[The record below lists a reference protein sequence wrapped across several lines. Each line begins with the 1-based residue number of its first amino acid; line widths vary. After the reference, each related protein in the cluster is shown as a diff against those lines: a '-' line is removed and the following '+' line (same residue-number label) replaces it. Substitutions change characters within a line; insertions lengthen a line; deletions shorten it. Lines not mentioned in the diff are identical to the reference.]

1 MTVLPSLDRQPPFGA
16 AVRTCRDT
24 AQICL
29 PAALGGAVFAAVS
42 LPAPWLTGGLLFSAA
57 ASLLYRP
64 TKLPD
69 LVKDTA
75 IIVLGI
81 AVGTTVTPGMLQHIT
96 NWPISIAVLLI
107 TVYLMLFASYA
118 TLTMLFKWRSD
129 TAFWSS
135 APGALTASL
144 AMAEET
150 GADVRSVTAIHMTRV
165 LAVSLLLPI
174 ALSSRETSLPNAG
187 PPFDVALFFLLLVV
201 GFVVAVFFKRASI
214 PGGMLLGAFS
224 SSALLSATGAVT
236 FSMPSSISAVACIV
250 FATFIGGQFSGT
262 HWRIFYQLAL
272 ASAATFMV
280 SFVISAIAA
289 LLAVILLHL
298 PFSQA
303 LIAYA
308 PGGLDVLIL
317 VSYLLKVD
325 PAFVSTHHF
334 ARLLVL
340 ILTLPAI
347 GRWIGRLDKHNA
359 AGKDLPELRPAR
371 LNQPDTQAS
380 RARRAV

>member
-1 MTVLPSLDRQPPFGA
+1 MTVLPSLDRQPPLA
-16 AVRTCRDT
+16 AAARTCRNT
-24 AQICL
+24 AQVCL
-29 PAALGGAVFAAVS
+29 PAALGGAAFAALS

-57 ASLLYRP
+57 ASLFYRP
-64 TKLPD
+64 AKLPD
-69 LVKDTA
+69 AVKDTA

-81 AVGTTVTPGMLQHIT
+81 AVGTTVTPGMLHHVA
-96 NWPISIAVLLI
+96 NWPISIALLLI

-118 TLTMLFKWRSD
+118 TLTSLFKWRAD
-129 TAFWSS
+129 TALWSS

-165 LAVSLLLPI
+165 LAVSLLLPF
-174 ALSSRETSLPNAG
+174 ALSSRETILSNVAQ
-187 PPFDVALFFLLLVV
+187 PFDIASFVFLLIV
-201 GFVVAVFFKRASI
+201 GFVVAAFFKRASI

-224 SSALLSATGAVT
+224 SSALLSATGLVT
-236 FSMPSSISAVACIV
+236 FSMPAPISAVACIV

-262 HWRIFYQLAL
+262 QWRIFYRLAL
-272 ASAATFMV
+272 ASAVTFIV

-334 ARLLVL
+334 VRLLVL

-347 GRWIGRLDKHNA
+347 GRWIGRPGRHN
-359 AGKDLPELRPAR
+359 GLAR
-371 LNQPDTQAS
+371 TYQSSIPSD
-380 RARRAV
+380 

>member
-1 MTVLPSLDRQPPFGA
+1 MTVLPCLDRQPPLAMA
-16 AVRTCRDT
+16 ARKCRDT
-24 AQICL
+24 AHVCF
-29 PAALGGAVFAAVS
+29 PAALGGTVFAALS

-57 ASLLYRP
+57 ASLLYQP
-64 TKLPD
+64 AKLSD
-69 LVKDTA
+69 VVKNTA

-81 AVGTTVTPGMLQHIT
+81 AVGTTVTPGMLQHVA
-96 NWPISIAVLLI
+96 NWPISIALLLI

-118 TLTMLFKWRSD
+118 TLTLVFKWPAD
-129 TAFWSS
+129 TALWSA

-150 GADVRSVTAIHMTRV
+150 GADVRRVTAIHMTRV
-165 LAVSLLLPI
+165 LAVSLLLPF
-174 ALSSRETSLPNAG
+174 ALSSRQTNFQTTSA
-187 PPFDVALFFLLLVV
+187 PFDILLFLLLLIV
-201 GFVVAVFFKRASI
+201 GFAVATFFKRASI

-224 SSALLSATGAVT
+224 SSALLSATGTIT

-272 ASAATFMV
+272 ASAVTFIV
-280 SFVISAIAA
+280 TFVISAMAA
-289 LLAVILLHL
+289 LLAVILLRL

-317 VSYLLKVD
+317 MSFLLKVD

-334 ARLLVL
+334 VRLLVL

-347 GRWIGRLDKHNA
+347 GRWIGRLDKDNA
-359 AGKDLPELRPAR
+359 MAR
-371 LNQPDTQAS
+371 TYQSPIPSD
-380 RARRAV
+380 